1 MYIVLHICIYC
12 TIVKKKKK
20 ILEVLPLGVGSLWDC
35 THPSLPLPQ
44 NRTVLERKKG
54 GGGARSTLTVSTPYN
69 RMMIFD
75 HNLKGG

>member
-20 ILEVLPLGVGSLWDC
+20 KKKDILEVLPLGVGSLWDC

-44 NRTVLERKKG
+44 NRTVLETKRG
-54 GGGARSTLTVSTPYN
+54 GQGRL
-69 RMMIFD
+69 
-75 HNLKGG
+75 